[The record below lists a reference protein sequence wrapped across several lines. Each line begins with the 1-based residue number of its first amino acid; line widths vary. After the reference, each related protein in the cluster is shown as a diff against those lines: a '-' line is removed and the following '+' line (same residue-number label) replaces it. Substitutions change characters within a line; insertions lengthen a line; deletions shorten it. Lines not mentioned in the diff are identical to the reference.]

1 MMVIMDTELIF
12 WKAIELEPECEMVL
26 PFKAKE
32 TRNFIAKSLKI
43 QQQLMVQE
51 YGLAEA
57 ENISIEEE
65 DAANGE
71 YLIRIVR
78 EFK

>member
-1 MMVIMDTELIF
+1 M
-12 WKAIELEPECEMVL
+12 EPECEMVL
-26 PFKAKE
+26 PFVAKE
-32 TRNFIAKSLKI
+32 TRNSIAKSLKI
-43 QQQLMVQE
+43 RQQILVRE

-65 DAANGE
+65 DAPNGE

-78 EFK
+78 DLKK